1 MNRSGIASSIAYQ
14 IIENVGAKVV
24 TAVLSLVVARILSP
38 EDYGVVA
45 IVSVFIA
52 LSDAIVQS
60 GLNVALIQKK
70 TTDELDYNT
79 VFYISLGMSVVV
91 YVALFAISPF
101 VGEFYQL
108 SELSTLIRFQG
119 LAVFVAPF
127 NTIYTAKTRREMKFK
142 LLMVCNLISS
152 IAAGATGVVLAYV
165 GFGVWSLVIQALSQK
180 VIALAM
186 MVVSVKWHP
195 SLLFSFDRG
204 IPLYRFGYKI
214 LLSNILNVLSN
225 QVSSLVIGKAFTT
238 GDLAFYQQGSL
249 YPRTITESLNNAVQN
264 VMIVPM
270 SRAKSKESD
279 VRSYARKTSRMVYFA
294 IAPCMFGLAA
304 TAQTLVPV
312 LFTDKW
318 VPLVPFL
325 YVYCAN
331 YLLYPMLSS
340 GYQVLMALGKSG
352 VYLAFNIVSKISF
365 LVLLFVG
372 AFIFKDV
379 FVIAIFGLLS
389 SSGTL
394 FFNAILLKHYIGYNV
409 FDQALDVG
417 SSLLVAGVMFGI
429 VFSMNYLECE
439 MAVKLALQVV
449 VGFVVYVALS
459 MGFRTE
465 PYRVLVDY
473 IKHKKRR

>member
-352 VYLAFNIVSKISF
+352 VYLAVYCR
-365 LVLLFVG
+365 VREP
-372 AFIFKDV
+372 
-379 FVIAIFGLLS
+379 
-389 SSGTL
+389 
-394 FFNAILLKHYIGYNV
+394 FFSTP
-409 FDQALDVG
+409 F
-417 SSLLVAGVMFGI
+417 F
-429 VFSMNYLECE
+429 
-439 MAVKLALQVV
+439 
-449 VGFVVYVALS
+449 
-459 MGFRTE
+459 
-465 PYRVLVDY
+465 
-473 IKHKKRR
+473 